1 MLQEI
6 DDLLSGGLTDEDEE
20 AVLAELDA
28 ITKGDETVEL
38 PSVPDEELPEIGKIT
53 HNKKAK
59 VGKITC
65 NSILL
70 SHMEGSYCASGFLQF
85 YKFLS
90 CVCRPQGVLWFG
102 CDGGVRPE
110 P

>member
-38 PSVPDEELPEIGKIT
+38 PSVPDEELPEIGKVT

-59 VGKITC
+59 VGKTALTPFCCHTSGSAELVIQRRLWYTSFDDK
-65 NSILL
+65 SIWI
-70 SHMEGSYCASGFLQF
+70 H
-85 YKFLS
+85 
-90 CVCRPQGVLWFG
+90 
-102 CDGGVRPE
+102 VRVS
-110 P
+110 